1 MDESEIKYVRKLSGE
16 EALKRFI
23 IIPKESLS
31 LFPKPGLPFK
41 MMIEG
46 QEIDCQVKLNDVRTQ
61 GSRKGA
67 HEYRIDLSKH
77 IAQFRPRFEQTVV
90 IEKKQDVYSLRII

>member
-1 MDESEIKYVRKLSGE
+1 MDESEIKYVRRLSGE

-23 IIPKESLS
+23 IIPKESLG
-31 LFPKPGLPFK
+31 LFPKPGLTFK

-46 QEIDCQVKLNDVRTQ
+46 EVIECQVKLNDVRTQ

-77 IAQFRPRFEQTVV
+77 LAQFRPRFEQTVV
-90 IEKKQDVYSLRII
+90 IEKNQGVYSLRIM